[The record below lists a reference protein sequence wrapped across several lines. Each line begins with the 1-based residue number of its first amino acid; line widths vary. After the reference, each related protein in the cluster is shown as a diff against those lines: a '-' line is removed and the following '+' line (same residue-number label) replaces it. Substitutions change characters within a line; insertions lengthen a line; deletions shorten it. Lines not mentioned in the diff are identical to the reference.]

1 MAELTRFFPSPT
13 AGPPE
18 LKTLWVTNMWPD
30 EVRPYFGNYIKS
42 QCDSLWELG
51 LDVDVL
57 YVRGLLT
64 RTAYF
69 STLPEVRRRVSD
81 RRYRVIHAHY
91 GYSGAICVATAAKPL
106 LISFCGTDLLKSPR
120 NNGYTLKSTLEAS
133 TFRHLPWRAAASI
146 TKSEGMQARLP
157 RALQRRNHVLPN
169 GVDMKMFM
177 PRNKREA
184 RASVGWD
191 LDGRVVMFLGDPD
204 DPRKNVGLARAAVA
218 ELRHEDPS
226 VRLEVAFGYRPE
238 QVPALMNAAD
248 ALVFPSR
255 SEGSPNAVK
264 EAMASGLPIV
274 ATPVGDIPER
284 FAGLSDCFVSE
295 SEPTAF
301 ARALDGALGVGQA
314 DQARA
319 RVADVSM
326 ERIAER
332 LRRIYAD
339 VAR

>member
-1 MAELTRFFPSPT
+1 MDELTRFFPSPT
-13 AGPPE
+13 SGPPE

-42 QCDSLWELG
+42 QCESLWELG

-57 YVRGLLT
+57 YIRGLLA

-69 STLPEVRRRVSD
+69 STLPELRRRVGD

-91 GYSGAICVATAAKPL
+91 GYSGAVCVATAATPL

-120 NNGYTLKSTLEAS
+120 DNGYTLKSTLEAS

-146 TKSEGMQARLP
+146 TKSEGMQAKLP
-157 RALQRRNHVLPN
+157 RPLQQRNHVLPN
-169 GVDMKMFM
+169 GVDMKMFT
-177 PRNKREA
+177 PRDKHEA
-184 RASVGWD
+184 RASVNWAD
-191 LDGRVVMFLGDPD
+191 DDRVVMFLGDPD
-204 DPRKNVGLARAAVA
+204 DPRKNVALARAAVA
-218 ELRHEDPS
+218 ELQREDHA
-226 VRLEVAFGYRPE
+226 VRLEVAFGLKPE

-274 ATPVGDIPER
+274 STPVGDVPER
-284 FAGLSDCFVSE
+284 FAGLSDCLLA
-295 SEPTAF
+295 EPEPVAF
-301 ARALDGALGVGQA
+301 AQALAKALKIGRA
-314 DQARA
+314 DQARR
-319 RVADVSM
+319 RVADLSM

-332 LRRIYAD
+332 LRGIYAGI
-339 VAR
+339 AR